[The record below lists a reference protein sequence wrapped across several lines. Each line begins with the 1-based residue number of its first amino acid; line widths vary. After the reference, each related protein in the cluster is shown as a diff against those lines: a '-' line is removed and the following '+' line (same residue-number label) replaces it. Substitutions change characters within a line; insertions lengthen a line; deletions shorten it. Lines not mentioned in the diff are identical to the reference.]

1 MSKRAKELA
10 ERFTAFN
17 NEVISQ
23 VENCS
28 DKEWRKVCSDEGW
41 PFGVVARHIAAGHYG
56 ALDLAKMIV
65 AAEPLPDLTME
76 AIDRMN
82 DQHAQ
87 KHADCT
93 KAAVLDLLH
102 QNGSSFASYVAGLS
116 DSDLEQTGHLSAIGG
131 DISTQKFIE
140 YVILDSG
147 AEHLASMKRATG
159 S

>member
-17 NEVISQ
+17 NEVIAL

-28 DKEWRKVCSDEGW
+28 EEVWRKVCTDEEW
-41 PFGVVARHIAAGHYG
+41 PFNVVARHIAAGHYG

-65 AAEPLPDLTME
+65 AVEPLPDLTME
-76 AIDRMN
+76 GIDQMN
-82 DQHAQ
+82 AQHAQ
-87 KHADCT
+87 RHADCT
-93 KAAVLDLLH
+93 RSEVLALLH
-102 QNGSSFASYVAGLS
+102 QNGLSFAGYVAGLS
-116 DSDLEQTGHLSAIGG
+116 DSDLDQTAPLPAIGG
-131 DISTQKFIE
+131 DISTQKLIE

-147 AEHLASMKRATG
+147 AEHLASMKRAAE